1 MKTPVEWDEIPG
13 VADEIIELIGT
24 ASREGETEMDGWFE
38 GGRNGYGENGTL
50 SIRVGGRIF
59 QLAAYEVGR

>member
-1 MKTPVEWDEIPG
+1 MKTPIEWDEIPE

-24 ASREGETEMDGWFE
+24 ASGEGETEMDGWFE

-50 SIRVGGRIF
+50 TIRVGNRRF
-59 QLAAYEVGR
+59 QLAAYEVV